1 MSINNMNEVPN
12 EYPLS
17 DPQPTWRDPRGF
29 VRTRPVL
36 SLILAAIF
44 ILLCVGIFMIIRH
57 GKNIQVPGQ
66 RRPGQNGP
74 MAVAVATATSGEIA
88 VKLPALGTVTPLAT
102 VTVQS
107 QISGQLQVIGFK
119 EGQLVRAGDFL
130 AQIDPRPYQAALDQ
144 AQGNL
149 RRDQALLADA
159 NLDEKRYET
168 LVAEDSIASQT
179 LDTQKALVKQY
190 EGTVASDEATVATAR
205 VNLAYCHIV
214 SPVTG
219 RVGLRQVDQ
228 GNYITPALAN
238 GIVVVTQLSPMSI
251 IFPVPEDN
259 LPQIQKRVASGAT
272 LTVEAWDRTNTVK
285 LADGK
290 LETLDNEI
298 DPTTGTIK
306 LRALFD
312 NKDGGLFANQFV
324 NIQLLVDTLQN
335 QVIMPIAA
343 VQHGAPNG
351 VNSTFVYLV
360 GADSTVSVHPVT
372 LGTVDGERVAVA
384 SGLNPGDVVVT
395 QGGDRLRDGATVQL
409 PSNTP
414 APTATP
420 GTSGAH
426 KGNRSGRRNGQ
437 GSAPG
442 GGPPG
447 GGPPGGGPP

>member
-1 MSINNMNEVPN
+1 MNEVPN
-12 EYPLS
+12 EFSLSEPL
-17 DPQPTWRDPRGF
+17 PTWRDPRGL
-29 VRTRPVL
+29 VRRRPLLALIVA
-36 SLILAAIF
+36 LILIAIV
-44 ILLCVGIFMIIRH
+44 IAIVWIIHH
-57 GKNIQVPGQ
+57 GANSTPAGQ
-66 RRPGQNGP
+66 RRAGMNVP
-74 MAVAVATATSGEIA
+74 MAVAVATASTGAIEL
-88 VKLPALGTVTPLAT
+88 KLPALGTVTPLAT

-107 QISGQLQVIGFK
+107 QISGQLQTIGFK

-130 AQIDPRPYQAALDQ
+130 AQIDPRPYQAALEQ
-144 AQGNL
+144 AEGNL
-149 RRDQALLADA
+149 KRDQALLADA
-159 NLDEKRYET
+159 SLDEKRYET

-179 LDTQKALVKQY
+179 LDTQKALVKQD
-190 EGTVASDEATVATAR
+190 EGTVAADEAAVATAK

-251 IFPVPEDN
+251 IFTIPEDS
-259 LPQIQKRVASGAT
+259 LPQIQRRVASGAT
-272 LTVEAWDRTNTVK
+272 LTVEAWDKPNTTK
-285 LADGK
+285 IADGR

-312 NKDGGLFANQFV
+312 NKDGALFANQFV

-335 QVIMPIAA
+335 QIIIPIAA
-343 VQHGAPNG
+343 IQHGAPNG

-360 GADSTVSVHPVT
+360 GSDSTVSVRPVV
-372 LGTVDGERVAVA
+372 LGTVDGERVAIS
-384 SGLNPGDVVVT
+384 SGLSAGDIVVT

-414 APTATP
+414 APAAAP
-420 GTSGAH
+420 GAH
-426 KGNRSGRRNGQ
+426 KGTHSGRRQ
-437 GSAPG
+437 GGAAG
-442 GGPPG
+442 GSGPPG

>member
-1 MSINNMNEVPN
+1 MNEVPN
-12 EYPLS
+12 EFSLS
-17 DPQPTWRDPRGF
+17 QPQPTWRDPRGF
-29 VRTRPVL
+29 IRTRPLL
-36 SLILAAIF
+36 SLILAIVF
-44 ILLCVGIFMIIRH
+44 IALCLGVYLIIRH
-57 GKNIQVPGQ
+57 GQNIQVPGQ
-66 RRPGQNGP
+66 RRPGMNGP
-74 MAVAVATATSGEIA
+74 MAVAVGTATTGDIA
-88 VKLPALGTVTPLAT
+88 VKLAALGTVTPLAT
-102 VTVQS
+102 VTVQT
-107 QISGQLQVIGFK
+107 QISGQLQIIGFK
-119 EGQLVRAGDFL
+119 EGQLVHAGDFL

-190 EGTVASDEATVATAR
+190 EGTVASDEAAVATAK

-251 IFPVPEDN
+251 IFTVPEDN
-259 LPQIQKRVASGAT
+259 LPQIQKRVATGAT
-272 LTVEAWDRTNTVK
+272 LTVEAWDKSNTLK

-312 NKDGGLFANQFV
+312 NKDGSLFANQFV

-335 QVIMPIAA
+335 QVIMPVAA

-372 LGTVDGERVAVA
+372 LGTLDGERVAVS
-384 SGLNPGDVVVT
+384 SGLSAGDVVVT

-414 APTATP
+414 TPTGVPTTAP
-420 GTSGAH
+420 GAH
-426 KGNRSGRRNGQ
+426 KGTHAGRRNGQ

-447 GGPPGGGPP
+447 GGPP

>member
-1 MSINNMNEVPN
+1 MNEVPN
-12 EYPLS
+12 EFSLTAA
-17 DPQPTWRDPRGF
+17 QPSWRDPRGF
-29 VRTRPVL
+29 VRSRPLQALIITLVL
-36 SLILAAIF
+36 LAIVIVIVLIVRHSRSVQTAAAQSRASA
-44 ILLCVGIFMIIRH
+44 M
-57 GKNIQVPGQ
+57 
-66 RRPGQNGP
+66 GP

-88 VKLPALGTVTPLAT
+88 IKLPALGTVTPLAT

-107 QISGQLQVIGFK
+107 QISGQLQIIGFK
-119 EGQLVRAGDFL
+119 EGQLVHAGDFL

-190 EGTVASDEATVATAR
+190 EGTVASDEASVATAK

-214 SPVTG
+214 APVTG

-228 GNYITPALAN
+228 GNYVTPALPN
-238 GIVVVTQLSPMSI
+238 GIVVVTQLSPMSV
-251 IFPVPEDN
+251 IFTVPEDN
-259 LPQIQKRVASGAT
+259 LPQIQKRIASGVT
-272 LTVEAWDRTNTVK
+272 LTVEAWDKPNITK

-312 NKDGGLFANQFV
+312 NKDGALFANQFV

-351 VNSTFVYLV
+351 VNGTFVYLV
-360 GADSTVSVHPVT
+360 ASDSTVSVHPVT
-372 LGTVDGERVAVA
+372 LGTVDGERVAVT
-384 SGLNPGDVVVT
+384 SGLKAGDIVVT

-414 APTATP
+414 APSTP
-420 GTSGAH
+420 PGAKSGTHS
-426 KGNRSGRRNGQ
+426 RRRPPSDG
-437 GSAPG
+437 G
-442 GGPPG
+442 GGP
-447 GGPPGGGPP
+447 GGPPP

>member
-1 MSINNMNEVPN
+1 MNEVPN
-12 EYPLS
+12 EFSLS
-17 DPQPTWRDPRGF
+17 QPQPTWRDPRGF
-29 VRTRPVL
+29 IRTRPLL
-36 SLILAAIF
+36 SLILAIVF
-44 ILLCVGIFMIIRH
+44 IALCFGIYLIIRH
-57 GKNIQVPGQ
+57 GQNIQVPGQ
-66 RRPGQNGP
+66 RRPGMNGP
-74 MAVAVATATSGEIA
+74 MAVAVGTATTGDIA
-88 VKLPALGTVTPLAT
+88 VKLAALGTVTPLAT
-102 VTVQS
+102 VTVQT
-107 QISGQLQVIGFK
+107 QISGQLQIIGFK
-119 EGQLVRAGDFL
+119 EGQLVHAGDFL

-190 EGTVASDEATVATAR
+190 EGTVASDEAAVATAK

-251 IFPVPEDN
+251 IFTVPEDN
-259 LPQIQKRVASGAT
+259 LPQIQKRLATGAT
-272 LTVEAWDRTNTVK
+272 LTVEAWDKSNTLK

-312 NKDGGLFANQFV
+312 NKDGSLFANQFV
-324 NIQLLVDTLQN
+324 NIQLLVDTLQD
-335 QVIMPIAA
+335 QVIMPVAA

-360 GADSTVSVHPVT
+360 GSDSTVSVHPVT
-372 LGTVDGERVAVA
+372 LGTLDGERVAVA
-384 SGLNPGDVVVT
+384 SGLSAGDVVVT

-414 APTATP
+414 APTTAPAT
-420 GTSGAH
+420 H
-426 KGNRSGRRNGQ
+426 KGTHSGRRNGQ
-437 GSAPG
+437 GSAPR

-447 GGPPGGGPP
+447 GGPP

>member
-1 MSINNMNEVPN
+1 VPN
-12 EYPLS
+12 EFSLS
-17 DPQPTWRDPRGF
+17 QPQPTWRDPRGF
-29 VRTRPVL
+29 IRTRPLL
-36 SLILAAIF
+36 SLILAIVF
-44 ILLCVGIFMIIRH
+44 IALCLGVYLIIRH
-57 GKNIQVPGQ
+57 GQNIQVPGQ
-66 RRPGQNGP
+66 RRPGMNGP
-74 MAVAVATATSGEIA
+74 MAVAVGTATTGDIA
-88 VKLPALGTVTPLAT
+88 VKLAALGTVTPLAT
-102 VTVQS
+102 VTVQT
-107 QISGQLQVIGFK
+107 QISGQLQIIGFK
-119 EGQLVRAGDFL
+119 EGQLVHAGDFL

-190 EGTVASDEATVATAR
+190 EGTVASDEAAVATAK

-251 IFPVPEDN
+251 IFTVPEDN
-259 LPQIQKRVASGAT
+259 LPQIQKRVATGAT
-272 LTVEAWDRTNTVK
+272 LTVEAWDKSNTLK

-312 NKDGGLFANQFV
+312 NKDGSLFANQFV

-335 QVIMPIAA
+335 QVIMPVAA

-372 LGTVDGERVAVA
+372 LGTLDGERVAVS
-384 SGLNPGDVVVT
+384 SGLSAGDVVVT

-414 APTATP
+414 TPTGVPTTAP
-420 GTSGAH
+420 GAH
-426 KGNRSGRRNGQ
+426 KGTHAGRRNGQ

-447 GGPPGGGPP
+447 GGPP

>member
-1 MSINNMNEVPN
+1 MNEVPSQF
-12 EYPLS
+12 PLS
-17 DPQPTWRDPRGF
+17 GPQPTWRDPRGF
-29 VRTRPVL
+29 IRTRPVL
-36 SLILAAIF
+36 SLILAAGLIALGLM
-44 ILLCVGIFMIIRH
+44 IYLIIRH
-57 GKNIQVPGQ
+57 GQNIQVPGL
-66 RRPGQNGP
+66 RRPPGMMGP
-74 MAVAVATATSGEIA
+74 MAVAVATATTGDIA

-107 QISGQLQVIGFK
+107 QISGQLQTIGFK
-119 EGQLVRAGDFL
+119 EGQPVRAGDFL

-149 RRDQALLADA
+149 HRDQAQLADA
-159 NLDEKRYET
+159 MLDEKRYET
-168 LVAEDSIASQT
+168 LVAQDSIAGQT
-179 LDTQKALVKQY
+179 LDTERALVKQY
-190 EGTVASDEATVATAR
+190 EGTVASDEAAVATAK
-205 VNLAYCHIV
+205 VNLGYCHIV

-251 IFPVPEDN
+251 IFPLPEDN
-259 LPQIQKRVASGAT
+259 LPQIQKRLASGAT
-272 LTVEAWDRTNTVK
+272 LTVEAWDKPNTTK

-290 LETLDNEI
+290 LLTLDNEI
-298 DPTTGTIK
+298 DPSTGTVK

-312 NKDGGLFANQFV
+312 NKDGALFANQFV

-335 QVIMPIAA
+335 QVIIPVAA

-360 GADSTVSVHPVT
+360 GADSTVSVQPIT
-372 LGTVDGERVAVA
+372 LGTVDGERVAVT
-384 SGLNPGDVVVT
+384 SGLKASDVVVT

-414 APTATP
+414 APAAVP
-420 GTSGAH
+420 GAR
-426 KGNRSGRRNGQ
+426 KGPRPGRRPPPDG
-437 GSAPG
+437 PPP
-442 GGPPG
+442 GGPP
-447 GGPPGGGPP
+447 P

>member
-1 MSINNMNEVPN
+1 MNEVPT
-12 EYPLS
+12 PLPAS
-17 DPQPTWRDPRGF
+17 DPPANWRDPRGF
-29 VRTRPVL
+29 VRTRPLL
-36 SLILAAIF
+36 SLIIGLILIAIVVV
-44 ILLCVGIFMIIRH
+44 IVWIIH
-57 GKNIQVPGQ
+57 KGANSTPAGQ
-66 RRPGQNGP
+66 RRAGMNVP
-74 MAVAVATATSGEIA
+74 MAVAVATATTGSIEL
-88 VKLPALGTVTPLAT
+88 KLPALGTVTPLAT

-107 QISGQLQVIGFK
+107 QISGQLQTIAFK
-119 EGQLVRAGDFL
+119 EGQLVHAGDFL

-144 AQGNL
+144 AEGNL

-159 NLDEKRYET
+159 KLDEARYET
-168 LVAEDSIASQT
+168 LVAQDSIASQT
-179 LDTQKALVKQY
+179 LDTQKALVKQD
-190 EGTVASDEATVATAR
+190 EGTVAADEAAVATAR
-205 VNLAYCHIV
+205 VNLNYCHIV

-259 LPQIQKRVASGAT
+259 LPQIQKRLASGAT
-272 LTVEAWDRTNTVK
+272 LTAEAWDKTNTTK
-285 LADGK
+285 IAEGK

-312 NKDGGLFANQFV
+312 NKDGALFANQFV

-335 QVIMPIAA
+335 QVIIPIAA
-343 VQHGAPNG
+343 IQHGAPNG

-360 GADSTVSVHPVT
+360 GADSTVSVHPVV
-372 LGTVDGERVAVA
+372 LGTVDGERVAIT
-384 SGLNPGDVVVT
+384 SGLNAGDVVVT

-414 APTATP
+414 APAATP
-420 GTSGAH
+420 GAAGAH
-426 KGNRSGRRNGQ
+426 KGTHSGRHQ
-437 GSAPG
+437 GSAPAGG

-447 GGPPGGGPP
+447 GGPP